1 VFPAAFLQRN
11 QRKLLDPTASLSM
24 SGSECVAKVAWRR
37 IWVELTRSRCRREW
51 PLFARR
57 RRLEWTGVDV
67 KLPPT
72 VARMDV
78 AIGRRARLQGTPREG
93 PACVPK
99 PSFLGERKIAYR
111 PRDGSPG
118 PPGYPPSQMPARGP
132 RSERL
137 FEAGSMRLRL
147 SLRQPRLAQAF
158 V

>member
-1 VFPAAFLQRN
+1 
-11 QRKLLDPTASLSM
+11 M

-37 IWVELTRSRCRREW
+37 IWVELTRWRCRREW

-93 PACVPK
+93 VNRRHELTPPQPIISIFYRADRHRDPALNDNR
-99 PSFLGERKIAYR
+99 PSRQSWR
-111 PRDGSPG
+111 PVR
-118 PPGYPPSQMPARGP
+118 PPAPAW
-132 RSERL
+132 
-137 FEAGSMRLRL
+137 
-147 SLRQPRLAQAF
+147 
-158 V
+158 